1 MGYGKIIEF
10 IDQGK
15 IHCTLCI
22 QDKGNKYHLL
32 TPLNQ
37 QVNITPK
44 RALLVSNASI
54 DAQGNR
60 EEVLFKLR
68 QVDQL
73 RDELKKGICVKDL
86 WELIKDEKESYD
98 YKYLAQ
104 LCFGEDI
111 TEDHVA
117 ALVRALFDDKL
128 YFKMKDGRFVLCDEE
143 KVEQTIRQQEEE
155 ARKEDGLNA
164 GSSWLKEALQ
174 RGIQNAENTDKAV
187 VAMLIDL
194 ALHGKEAQNLKYG
207 IELLSKAGI
216 ANIEEARDILVK
228 LGIWGEDE
236 PLDLYR
242 FNVRTGFDE
251 DLMSEACCISGV
263 DASGREDLRH
273 LPVFTVDGASTRDFD
288 DALSLELLD
297 GSIYAGIHIADVASS
312 IVQSSLVDREATL
325 RGSSLYLPE
334 QQVPMLPAMLSEDRL
349 SLRAGEDRLAMSLL
363 ARFDMSGNLQD
374 YRFTPSVIN
383 VKRHWTYDAVNEIY
397 DRDRV
402 FSTLYRLCETMQ
414 KKRIEQGALIL
425 SLPEP
430 TIEME
435 NGSSISIK
443 LVSQETPSRMMV
455 AEMMILYNWLA
466 ARFCRDNAIP
476 MLFRGQ
482 KPPTEKLGLEGK
494 DYIHY
499 VFMQRKK
506 LFPLVIDVEP
516 NPHSGLGL
524 DAYTNL
530 TSPIRRYFDLAC
542 QRQMMH
548 YLFHGTA
555 MYNKEELEKIRLAV
569 HPVLKELNLIKRNR
583 LNYWMLKYFKAHV
596 GEDFPAIVLDVMKSR
611 CRIILTD
618 FLYVTELKR
627 EPGQDLQAGK
637 NITVKI
643 KKSEPWEDE
652 MKVEISRATQTPS

>member
-1 MGYGKIIEF
+1 MASGKIIEF

-44 RALLVSNASI
+44 RALLVSNSSL

-68 QVDQL
+68 QVDQR
-73 RDELKKGICVKDL
+73 RDALKKEICVKDL
-86 WELIKDEKESYD
+86 WELIKDEKDSYD

-104 LCFGEDI
+104 LCFGEDVS
-111 TEDHVA
+111 EDHVA

-143 KVEQTIRQQEEE
+143 KVEQTILQQEEE
-155 ARKEDGLNA
+155 AQKEEGLNA
-164 GSSWLKEALQ
+164 GSRWLKEALQ
-174 RGIQNAENTDKAV
+174 RGISDAEHADKAV

-194 ALHGKEAQNLKYG
+194 ALHGKDAQNLKYG

-242 FNVRTGFDE
+242 FNVRTAFDK

-273 LPVFTVDGASTRDFD
+273 LPVFTVDGATTRDFD
-288 DALSLELLD
+288 DALSLELQD
-297 GSIYAGIHIADVASS
+297 GSIFVGIHIADVASS
-312 IVQSSLVDREATL
+312 IAHSSLVDREATL

-334 QQVPMLPAMLSEDRL
+334 QQVPMLPGTLSEDRL
-349 SLRAGEDRLAMSLL
+349 SLRTGEDRLAMSLL

-374 YRFTPSVIN
+374 FRFTPSVIN

-435 NGSSISIK
+435 DGSSISIK

-548 YLFHGTA
+548 YLFHGSA

-569 HPVLKELNLIKRNR
+569 SPVLKELNLVKRNR

-627 EPGQDLQAGK
+627 EPGQDLQSGK
-637 NITVKI
+637 NIIVKI
-643 KKSEPWEDE
+643 KKADPWEDE
-652 MKVEISRATQTPS
+652 LKVEVSRPTQTPS